1 MANLLLIEDD
11 PHQRALAS
19 LVLESAGHTV
29 REAGD
34 GDEGLRLAVDDPPE
48 LIVCD
53 VVMPGMN
60 GYQLVAA
67 VRKHPT
73 LGATPVILLTSLA
86 ERAQMRA
93 GMTAGAD
100 DYLPKPFRPE
110 ELVEAVHSVL
120 ERRRAQYQAI
130 AGSVQDDMDAALA
143 RQREMLAARY
153 ETQLLQELNAKW
165 NQSMEAGGQA
175 SYDVATVL
183 AADLFEVIERHGAAA
198 ADPADLLKR
207 AHEAARDALY
217 LFGAV
222 QVLPHRPDVLAV
234 FKPDEAGRPRCSR
247 FAPPSRSR
255 PRWPA
260 CWAAAPPNRGCPPA
274 RPSPWTSAPS
284 ASCACRIPCTAT
296 VGRRPSRVRRWSGC
310 RPCGPSRAS
319 RAGPW
324 LPRLTR
330 RRASVPNSQP
340 WGAPARSATA
350 PPAGPWPWNW
360 CGRRPDHHPSV
371 TRSSIRVPV
380 PTAMVPRMLPRQKY
394 QAIPAAAPNTRA
406 SFQVSISS
414 PSVIRM
420 SGVTTAVSAASGA

>member
-234 FKPDEAGRPRCSR
+234 FKPDEAGRP
-247 FAPPSRSR
+247 
-255 PRWPA
+255 
-260 CWAAAPPNRGCPPA
+260 
-274 RPSPWTSAPS
+274 
-284 ASCACRIPCTAT
+284 AT
-296 VGRRPSRVRRWSGC
+296 VQPVRAAFALQAAMARVLGSGAAQ
-310 RPCGPSRAS
+310 PGLPTGPTIALDVGAFSVLRLQDPLHGDGGTAPVPGPTLERVQALRAF
-319 RAGPW
+319 
-324 LPRLTR
+324 
-330 RRASVPNSQP
+330 
-340 WGAPARSATA
+340 AREQGWAVAATA
-350 PPAGPWPWNW
+350 DTAAGIGPELAAV
-360 CGRRPDHHPSV
+360 GRTGTFRHGAAGRAMAVELVRP
-371 TRSSIRVPV
+371 
-380 PTAMVPRMLPRQKY
+380 
-394 QAIPAAAPNTRA
+394 QA
-406 SFQVSISS
+406 
-414 PSVIRM
+414 
-420 SGVTTAVSAASGA
+420 